1 MGYIANS
8 SIYNLMKI
16 DSYKRTSDHM
26 EAILAYLRKVSV
38 AYRKMEH
45 SLLEA
50 LVEKIQPH
58 AFK

>member
-1 MGYIANS
+1 
-8 SIYNLMKI
+8 
-16 DSYKRTSDHM
+16 M
-26 EAILAYLRKVSV
+26 EAILAYLRKVSL

-58 AFK
+58 VFK